1 MARPGKP
8 RPYRSDEQAQVAA
21 LACSAPPAGAR
32 RWTVAL
38 LTEAARAHPQ
48 MGTISRETIRRLLK
62 KNLKSWRRLMG
73 CIGCLTEQYRRRTDV
88 LLDLFARPS
97 SKREPGRCIDEK
109 GKQLAEAHAP
119 CIVPPAGGGGQ
130 AGS

>member
-1 MARPGKP
+1 M
-8 RPYRSDEQAQVAA
+8 AA

-38 LTEAARAHPQ
+38 LTEAAHAHPQ

-119 CIVPPAGGGGQ
+119 VLSLQPGVVAASTNGGQ
-130 AGS
+130 RGKSTHCLDCA